1 MPRVAS
7 ELESERGSGPER
19 EKTSLSVA
27 YLGPPVTRPAS
38 RVIWRPPPFCLF
50 EVGCLATL
58 GRPVVAEVV
67 DLDVLPG
74 LVAGVAAEL
83 VVIGPHR
90 ARVVVV
96 ASDHEGKLFLA
107 SYEWYFGNGTKR
119 RPT

>member
-1 MPRVAS
+1 MSERAS
-7 ELESERGSGPER
+7 EGAALRGKR
-19 EKTSLSVA
+19 HRSLLHIWGHRS
-27 YLGPPVTRPAS
+27 LGRPAS

-90 ARVVVV
+90 TRVVVV
-96 ASDHEGKLFLA
+96 ASDDEGRVF
-107 SYEWYFGNGTKR
+107 FGQL
-119 RPT
+119 

>member
-7 ELESERGSGPER
+7 ERESERWSGPER

-27 YLGPPVTRPAS
+27 YLGPPVTRSVGRPVGYLA
-38 RVIWRPPPFCLF
+38 RPPPFVCLKS
-50 EVGCLATL
+50 VGSWLATL
-58 GRPVVAEVV
+58 CRPVVAEVV

-96 ASDHEGKLFLA
+96 ASDDEGRLF
-107 SYEWYFGNGTKR
+107 FGQL
-119 RPT
+119 